1 MYDEENKE
9 FDRTES
15 SAQEE
20 IKEEVK
26 KEEIINGTAEEKT
39 ETAEAETKAEED
51 VKDESM
57 AERAEEAK
65 AEEKAET
72 KPNHKE
78 CYYKETVKHSKKKSS
93 FKRFIAA
100 CMVVSLCGGIGVGG
114 SYSLVQNYLNN
125 KNAAQAESSQTGTEQ
140 TADGSSSKGNVS
152 LLSSGNGDDAVSVID
167 KVYPS
172 VVNINTSVHTTANYY
187 GMAVPYDSNGA
198 GSGVIFNEDT
208 L

>member
-1 MYDEENKE
+1 MKRKYKLKYKFNLLEVIYMYDEENKE

-26 KEEIINGTAEEKT
+26 KEEIIDGTAEEKT

-100 CMVVSLCGGIGVGG
+100 CMVVSL
-114 SYSLVQNYLNN
+114 
-125 KNAAQAESSQTGTEQ
+125 
-140 TADGSSSKGNVS
+140 
-152 LLSSGNGDDAVSVID
+152 
-167 KVYPS
+167 
-172 VVNINTSVHTTANYY
+172 
-187 GMAVPYDSNGA
+187 
-198 GSGVIFNEDT
+198 
-208 L
+208 